1 MAIREK
7 RGFVSSCSSEHIQR
21 NKVEACEDNFVL
33 ITIGKIFLPDLEL
46 LSFFFFFFVF
56 FVFFV
61 FCCEISFNRT
71 KKSVY
76 RRKVLNSHGICLE
89 HQWVPFP
96 CIDCRDAI

>member
-46 LSFFFFFFVF
+46 LSFFFFFCFFFCFLF
-56 FVFFV
+56 FVV
-61 FCCEISFNRT
+61 KYPLIEQ
-71 KKSVY
+71 
-76 RRKVLNSHGICLE
+76 RKAFTEEKC
-89 HQWVPFP
+89 
-96 CIDCRDAI
+96 

>member
-46 LSFFFFFFVF
+46 LSFFFCLFVF
-56 FVFFV
+56 FLFFLFFV
-61 FCCEISFNRT
+61 VKYPLIEQ
-71 KKSVY
+71 
-76 RRKVLNSHGICLE
+76 RKAFTEEKC
-89 HQWVPFP
+89 
-96 CIDCRDAI
+96 